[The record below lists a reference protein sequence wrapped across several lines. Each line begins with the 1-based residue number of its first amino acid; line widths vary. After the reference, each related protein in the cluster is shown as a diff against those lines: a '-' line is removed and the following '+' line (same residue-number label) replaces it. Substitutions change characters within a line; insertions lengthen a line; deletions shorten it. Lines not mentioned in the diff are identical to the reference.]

1 MNTEIELDLIV
12 ADAAAVTADVRLLE
26 LRSPNGAE
34 LPAWSAGAHID
45 LLLDDGLVRQ
55 YSLCGDPA
63 DRDRWQVAVLR
74 EPESRGGS
82 AHVHDR
88 LGAGDPIK
96 ARGPRN
102 HFKLEPA
109 AAYVFVAGGIGITP
123 ILPMLATADAAGADW
138 RLYYGGRTRGS
149 MAFVDNLV
157 ERHGDRVVV
166 CPQDETGL
174 LDLDRIVTG
183 RPAGALLYSC
193 GPAPLLDT
201 LETACASLPAGTL
214 RTERFTA
221 LEADPDAVS
230 EGFEVELA
238 GSGQVLR
245 VPADK
250 SILDVMED
258 ASIEILSSCREGT
271 CGTCETG
278 VLSGAIDHRDVL
290 LTSDERAANDVM
302 FVCVSRAAP
311 GCSRLVLDH

>member
-1 MNTEIELDLIV
+1 MNAETELELV
-12 ADAAAVTADVRLLE
+12 VTAAAEAAADVRLLE
-26 LRSPNGAE
+26 LRSPDGAK

-55 YSLCGDPA
+55 YSLCSDPA
-63 DRDRWQVAVLR
+63 DRGRWQVAVLR

-82 AHVHDR
+82 AHVHDK
-88 LGAGDPIK
+88 LGAGDPVK

-102 HFKLEPA
+102 HFELEPA

-149 MAFVDNLV
+149 MAFVDDLV
-157 ERHGDRVVV
+157 ARHGDGVVV

-174 LDLDRIVTG
+174 LDLDRIVAG

-193 GPAPLLDT
+193 GPAPLLDA
-201 LETACASLPAGTL
+201 LETACATLPAGTL

-230 EGFEVELA
+230 AGFEVELA
-238 GSGQVLR
+238 DSGQVLR

-250 SILDVMED
+250 SILDVLEE
-258 ASIEILSSCREGT
+258 AGIEILSSCREGT

-278 VLSGAIDHRDVL
+278 VRSGAIDHRDAL
-290 LTSDERAANDVM
+290 LTADERAANDVM

-311 GCSRLVLDH
+311 NCPRLVLDR

>member
-1 MNTEIELDLIV
+1 MELV
-12 ADAAAVTADVRLLE
+12 VTAAAEAAADVRLLE
-26 LRSPNGAE
+26 LRSPDGAK

-55 YSLCGDPA
+55 YSLCSDPA
-63 DRDRWQVAVLR
+63 DRGRWQVAVLR

-82 AHVHDR
+82 AHVHDK
-88 LGAGDPIK
+88 LSAGDPVK

-102 HFKLEPA
+102 HFELEPA

-149 MAFVDNLV
+149 MAFVDDLV
-157 ERHGDRVVV
+157 ARHGDGVVV

-174 LDLDRIVTG
+174 LDLDRIVAG

-193 GPAPLLDT
+193 GPAPLLDA
-201 LETACASLPAGTL
+201 LETACATLPAGTL

-221 LEADPDAVS
+221 LKADPDAVS
-230 EGFEVELA
+230 AGFEVELA
-238 GSGQVLR
+238 DSGQVLR

-250 SILDVMED
+250 SILDVLEE
-258 ASIEILSSCREGT
+258 AGIEILSSCREGT

-278 VLSGAIDHRDVL
+278 VRSGAIDHRDAL
-290 LTSDERAANDVM
+290 LTADERAANDVM

-311 GCSRLVLDH
+311 NCPRLVLDR

>member
-1 MNTEIELDLIV
+1 MNAETELELV
-12 ADAAAVTADVRLLE
+12 VTAAAEAAADVRLLE
-26 LRSPNGAE
+26 LRSPDGAK

-55 YSLCGDPA
+55 YSLCSDPA
-63 DRDRWQVAVLR
+63 DRGRWQVAVLR

-82 AHVHDR
+82 AHVHDK
-88 LGAGDPIK
+88 LSAGDPVK

-102 HFKLEPA
+102 HFELEPA

-149 MAFVDNLV
+149 MAFVDDLV
-157 ERHGDRVVV
+157 ARHGDGVVV

-174 LDLDRIVTG
+174 LDLDRIVAG

-193 GPAPLLDT
+193 GPAPLLDA
-201 LETACASLPAGTL
+201 LETACATLPAGTL

-221 LEADPDAVS
+221 LKADPDAVS
-230 EGFEVELA
+230 AGFEVELA
-238 GSGQVLR
+238 DSGQVLR

-250 SILDVMED
+250 SILDVLEE
-258 ASIEILSSCREGT
+258 AGIEILSSCREGT

-278 VLSGAIDHRDVL
+278 VRSGAIDHRDAL
-290 LTSDERAANDVM
+290 LTADERAANDVM

-311 GCSRLVLDH
+311 NCPRLVLDR